1 MEQIPAQLP
10 GNTINGVDPATF
22 QRVWNRVM
30 PDQSLSP
37 IEMDTIEPVPPE
49 QPIQP
54 IQPIQPP
61 ETIQP
66 IEPVEPAPPEVPDL
80 PDLPDLPEPPSVQ
93 LLPAL
98 MDQLYAAWQRSQCLT
113 RQTSGSVNRV
123 FANSAEEQRRGL
135 KRLSAAYF
143 LQSGQWYT
151 PGRTQNNARMGQSRT
166 GGLPNLLRER
176 YQWERQWEQTCRQAA
191 QAVQDE
197 AVRSLLNC
205 LAQEAAG
212 RAGQIRTLLEQTVR
226 FSC

>member
-10 GNTINGVDPATF
+10 GNTINSVDPATF

-66 IEPVEPAPPEVPDL
+66 IEPVEPAPPEV

>member
-54 IQPIQPP
+54 P

-66 IEPVEPAPPEVPDL
+66 IEPVEPAPPEV

-226 FSC
+226 ISCCKMS

>member
-66 IEPVEPAPPEVPDL
+66 IEPVEPAPPEV

>member
-54 IQPIQPP
+54 IQPP
-61 ETIQP
+61 EAIQP

>member
-54 IQPIQPP
+54 P

-66 IEPVEPAPPEVPDL
+66 IEPVESAPPEV

-151 PGRTQNNARMGQSRT
+151 PGRTQNNARLGQSRT

>member
-226 FSC
+226 ISC

>member
-10 GNTINGVDPATF
+10 GNTINSVDPATF

-54 IQPIQPP
+54 IQPP

-66 IEPVEPAPPEVPDL
+66 IEPVEPAPPEV

-226 FSC
+226 ISC

>member
-10 GNTINGVDPATF
+10 GNTINGVDPAMF

-66 IEPVEPAPPEVPDL
+66 IEPVEPAPPEV

-226 FSC
+226 ISC

>member
-54 IQPIQPP
+54 P

-66 IEPVEPAPPEVPDL
+66 IEPVESAPPEV

-197 AVRSLLNC
+197 AVRSLLNW

>member
-10 GNTINGVDPATF
+10 GNTINSVDPATF

-66 IEPVEPAPPEVPDL
+66 IEPVEPAPPEV

-143 LQSGQWYT
+143 LQSGQWYM
-151 PGRTQNNARMGQSRT
+151 A
-166 GGLPNLLRER
+166 
-176 YQWERQWEQTCRQAA
+176 
-191 QAVQDE
+191 
-197 AVRSLLNC
+197 
-205 LAQEAAG
+205 
-212 RAGQIRTLLEQTVR
+212 
-226 FSC
+226 